1 MNGRNEHMIKKA
13 LICFC
18 TLVFIAAV
26 LLPLLPLEGEAQV
39 YDSAIRLHVLANSD
53 SEEDQAL
60 KLKVRDSIL
69 ELVSKE
75 IEGCNTRY
83 DAECKVEDIRDDIT
97 IAAQNRIYAEGYD
110 YAVHVT
116 LDNEYYPTREYEG
129 VKMPAGTYLS
139 LRVLIG
145 DAEGQNWWCVLFPPL
160 CLSSSVEAEDAL
172 AGAGMTEENV
182 ATITED
188 KPVYRIRFKLLE
200 FLQET
205 KKSVKELF

>member
-1 MNGRNEHMIKKA
+1 MNGGNEHMIKKA

-53 SEEDQAL
+53 SDEDQAL

-83 DAECKVEDIRDDIT
+83 DAQCKVEDIRDDIT

-129 VKMPAGTYLS
+129 VRMPAGTYLS

-145 DAEGQNWWCVLFPPL
+145 DAEGQNWWCVLYPPL
-160 CLSSSVEAEDAL
+160 CTSAAKPESTLKEAGFTPSQIRIL
-172 AGAGMTEENV
+172 TEGESPRY
-182 ATITED
+182 
-188 KPVYRIRFKLLE
+188 KLKFKILE
-200 FLQET
+200 MFF
-205 KKSVKELF
+205 K

>member
-1 MNGRNEHMIKKA
+1 MIKKIT
-13 LICFC
+13 ICFC
-18 TLVFIAAV
+18 TFVFIAAV

-60 KLKVRDSIL
+60 KLKVRDTVL
-69 ELVSKE
+69 EFVSDE
-75 IEGCNTRY
+75 INGCNTRY
-83 DAECKVEDIRDDIT
+83 DAQCKVEDIRDDIT

-129 VKMPAGTYLS
+129 IKMPAGTYLS

-145 DAEGQNWWCVLFPPL
+145 DAEGQNWWWVLYPPL
-160 CLSSSVEAEDAL
+160 CTSTAKPESTLKEAGFTPSQIRIL
-172 AGAGMTEENV
+172 TEGESPRY
-182 ATITED
+182 
-188 KPVYRIRFKLLE
+188 KMKFKILE
-200 FLQET
+200 IFE
-205 KKSVKELF
+205 ELINK